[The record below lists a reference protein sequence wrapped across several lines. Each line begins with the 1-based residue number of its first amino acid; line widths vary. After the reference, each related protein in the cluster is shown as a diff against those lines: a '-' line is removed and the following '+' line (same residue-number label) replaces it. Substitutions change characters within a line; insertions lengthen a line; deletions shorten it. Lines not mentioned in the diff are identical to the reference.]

1 MRFIFPMLLIS
12 AVALIGFAAACQKT
26 PAPRISLVN
35 AKKDFDAGQAVFVD
49 TRNDSEFAQNHIKG
63 AVNIS
68 GTTFE
73 AKYKELPIDKKIIV
87 YCS

>member
-1 MRFIFPMLLIS
+1 MRFIFSMFLMSVFTLF
-12 AVALIGFAAACQKT
+12 VFTACQSE
-26 PAPRISLVN
+26 PAPRISVVN
-35 AKKDFDAGQAVFVD
+35 AKKDFDAGGALFVD
-49 TRNDSEFAQNHIKG
+49 TRSDSEFAQNHIKG

-73 AKYKELPIDKKIIV
+73 AKYKELPNDKKIIV